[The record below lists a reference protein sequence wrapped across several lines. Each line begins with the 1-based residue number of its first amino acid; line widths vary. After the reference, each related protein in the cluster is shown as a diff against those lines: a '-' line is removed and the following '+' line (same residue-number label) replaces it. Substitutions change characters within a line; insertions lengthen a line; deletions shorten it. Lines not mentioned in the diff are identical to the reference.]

1 MFERISY
8 DGKSLKNYGEYMY
21 AMRNRIVHDARSL
34 TSQMSMMKEIVNL
47 YERTT
52 IMLLRDCEKLQMSS
66 KKVRVD

>member
-1 MFERISY
+1 
-8 DGKSLKNYGEYMY
+8 MY